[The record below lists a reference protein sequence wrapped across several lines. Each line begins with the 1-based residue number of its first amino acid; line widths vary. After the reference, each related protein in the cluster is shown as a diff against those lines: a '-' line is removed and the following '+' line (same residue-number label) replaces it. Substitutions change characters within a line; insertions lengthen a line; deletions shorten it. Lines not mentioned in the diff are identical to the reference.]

1 MDNQKN
7 QSKSTSIN
15 QQTNT
20 DESNQSIFTRW
31 MRKIFSFAQKTQRL
45 SQTRKAIVLNDLVDS
60 SSPGIDYFILII
72 LSCTIATFGLLTDS
86 AAVIIGAMLVA
97 PLMSPILSLSMAS
110 ISGLSRLFRRSL
122 LAVIQGAGTAILL
135 SAVIAFFSYRLP
147 FGLQAQLPGEVLART
162 SPSSIDLGIAL
173 AGGAAAA
180 YALAHPRLTAA
191 LPGVAIATALMA
203 PLCTVGIGIAFT
215 EPSIILGAL
224 LLFITNMVAIS
235 FAGIVTFAL
244 MGFGARDLEKNN
256 MLSQSLTISAV
267 LVIAIGLL
275 LAALTWNTISEAY
288 VYNQANNVIIDSVTQ
303 YTQANLVEL
312 NVTAESD
319 SKHINV
325 TLRTTRELTN
335 EEVINI
341 RTELSDKLNS
351 PVSLELV
358 TIPMQVFDIDD
369 TASP

>member
-1 MDNQKN
+1 MDNQNKQSEQNKN
-7 QSKSTSIN
+7 V
-15 QQTNT
+15 
-20 DESNQSIFTRW
+20 DESEQSIITRWIRKLFFFTR
-31 MRKIFSFAQKTQRL
+31 KTKRL
-45 SQTRKAIVLNDLVDS
+45 SQTRKAIVVNDLVDS

-122 LAVIQGAGTAILL
+122 LAVLQGAGTAIIL

-147 FGLQAQLPGEVLART
+147 FGLQVQIPGEVLART

-191 LPGVAIATALMA
+191 LPGVAIATALMP
-203 PLCTVGIGIAFT
+203 PLCTVGIGIAFSNS
-215 EPSIILGAL
+215 SIIFGAL

-256 MLSQSLTISAV
+256 KLSQSLTISAV
-267 LVIAIGLL
+267 LVIIIGLL
-275 LAALTWNTISEAY
+275 LAALTWNTVSEVY
-288 VYNQANNVIIDSVTQ
+288 MYNQVNGLITEKVSQ
-303 YTQANLVEL
+303 YTDFNLVDL
-312 NVTAESD
+312 SISSESD
-319 SKHINV
+319 GKHITA
-325 TLRTTRELTN
+325 TLRTTRELTY
-335 EEVINI
+335 EEVSGIQS
-341 RTELSDKLNS
+341 ELREKLNGS
-351 PVSLELV
+351 VSLKLV
-358 TIPMQVFDIDD
+358 TIPMQVFDLEI
-369 TASP
+369 SNEP